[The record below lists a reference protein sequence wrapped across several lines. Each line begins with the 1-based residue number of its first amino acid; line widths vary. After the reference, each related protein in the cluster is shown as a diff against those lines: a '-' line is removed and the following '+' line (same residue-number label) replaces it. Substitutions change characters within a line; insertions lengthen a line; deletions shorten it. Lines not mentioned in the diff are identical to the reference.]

1 MANQSRVLYETNL
14 VEGVSSV
21 AYSGTEISGFE
32 KENAYDYL
40 DFSTFKPQ
48 VSATTNLDFTL
59 NADKQISSIGM
70 FIKKVGGSGLNII
83 LKYESSPSTYTTLG
97 TYNDVDGDLT
107 FNTFGQVTVSSGRK
121 IRLEITS
128 DATQYEIRQI
138 IVGPYLEFQRGQYV
152 GVNPPTMI
160 QGRVLNNSISVN
172 GALIGSTVKREKV
185 TTRIEQEFLTE
196 SWARSSWE
204 AFSSRASSGKGF
216 FYQWNPSQYP
226 SEVVYCMAQKVDAPE
241 NISPTPLMRAGL
253 TAICRQ
259 PDE

>member
-1 MANQSRVLYETNL
+1 MANQSVVLYENNL
-14 VEGVSSV
+14 TEGVSSV

-48 VSATTNLDFTL
+48 VSATTNLDFTMGGSQTI
-59 NADKQISSIGM
+59 NSIGM
-70 FIKKVGGSGLNII
+70 FIKKVGGSGLNIV
-83 LKYESSPSTYTTLG
+83 LQYESSPSTYTTLG

-128 DATQYEIRQI
+128 DATQYEIRQLF
-138 IVGPYLEFQRGQYV
+138 VGPRLLFQRGQYV
-152 GVNPPTMI
+152 GVNPPTMR
-160 QGRVLNNSISVN
+160 QGTILNNSISVN
-172 GALIGSTVKREKV
+172 GALIGSTVKREKI

-196 SWARSSWE
+196 SWARANWE
-204 AFSSRASSGKGF
+204 QFSERASKGKGF
-216 FYQWNPSQYP
+216 FYQWNPTDYP
-226 SEVVYCMAQKVDAPE
+226 DEVVYCMAQKVDAPE